1 MIDDAKV
8 EFKLAYD
15 YQKQVEELF
24 SEYTKMLI
32 DGDENFKE
40 YLKIQNYDDELKHLE
55 LKYGLPN
62 GRLYLIYYNQK
73 LAGCIGLRQID
84 KDNCEMKRLFVKPEF
99 RGLHLGNYLVEKV
112 INDAK
117 EIGYKFMLLD
127 TLPFLKSAI
136 HMYKKYGFYEIPSY
150 NDSPMDNSIY
160 MKLDLNS

>member
-73 LAGCIGLRQID
+73 LAGCIGLT
-84 KDNCEMKRLFVKPEF
+84 N
-99 RGLHLGNYLVEKV
+99 
-112 INDAK
+112 
-117 EIGYKFMLLD
+117 
-127 TLPFLKSAI
+127 
-136 HMYKKYGFYEIPSY
+136 
-150 NDSPMDNSIY
+150 
-160 MKLDLNS
+160 